1 MGIKRTDR
9 RLQASMTEFFKAQDH
24 NNGLM
29 TEQDFKGLLLNGF
42 GTQSVSDFTCITKT
56 VGDSRLCTF

>member
-29 TEQDFKGLLLNGF
+29 TEQDFKGLLLNVNRNAF
-42 GTQSVSDFTCITKT
+42 VNSQIFNN
-56 VGDSRLCTF
+56 